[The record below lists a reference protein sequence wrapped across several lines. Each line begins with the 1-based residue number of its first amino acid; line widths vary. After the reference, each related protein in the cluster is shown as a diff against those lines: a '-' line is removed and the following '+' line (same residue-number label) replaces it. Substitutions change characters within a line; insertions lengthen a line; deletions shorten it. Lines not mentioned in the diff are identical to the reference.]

1 MKTTIRAKLNQLW
14 NHVFKALGKL
24 NLIKFKN
31 CIIIEKK
38 NLVAIDFFLTLASR
52 KRDMYISVIE
62 IHINMYYVIKL

>member
-1 MKTTIRAKLNQLW
+1 MK
-14 NHVFKALGKL
+14 FES

>member
-1 MKTTIRAKLNQLW
+1 MKFESN
-14 NHVFKALGKL
+14 F
-24 NLIKFKN
+24 IKFKN

-38 NLVAIDFFLTLASR
+38 NLVAIDLFLTLASR